1 MIKIMKKKIP
11 YGISNFA
18 KLSKENLYY
27 IDKTHF
33 IPIIEDES
41 DFLYFLRP
49 RRFGKSLT
57 IAMLEQYYD
66 INCTDTFESVFK
78 DTYIL
83 SNPTPKKNS
92 YHIMRFDFSAVDITD
107 YERSFRNHISL
118 RLNSFV
124 DKYDLNIKLEFD
136 NPIDNMEKVL
146 EYCFK
151 NSISI
156 YLLIDEYDNFVTKL
170 LIDDM
175 EKYKNIVTS
184 KSAIYKEFFSMLK
197 VGTTM
202 SIDKMFITGVS
213 PLALYDVTS
222 GSNIGVNIS
231 INEQFNDLVGI
242 TKKELLEMIDY
253 YNLND
258 KKKRIIEICN
268 KWYNSYVFSKNIDY
282 TIYNSDMILYY
293 INHLIRYNREPEDL
307 IDTNVRTDYSKL
319 KYLIYSN
326 KKLNGNFQMLNNLIE
341 GKDVIVNGIK
351 DNFSAFELTNAD
363 NFKSFMFSLGFMT
376 MRKYRVALKLSI
388 PNETIKKLLAEFIHY
403 AYRDFS
409 DYSMK
414 VDLVNEYLMNLGY
427 DKDLKVFYYLNEV
440 LKESS
445 SVRDYIDGENF
456 IKAYLI
462 SYLSLNNFYMLQS
475 EKEINKG
482 FADLVLDPVKPEV
495 PFGVILEIKYI
506 KKNEFNDKLLQ
517 EKITQ
522 AKAQLTQYDLGEKY
536 IKIVLVYHSWEL
548 VHCKIIKEKLS

>member
-1 MIKIMKKKIP
+1 MKKKIP

-18 KLSKENLYY
+18 KLSRENLYY
-27 IDKTHF
+27 IDKTAF

-49 RRFGKSLT
+49 RRFGKSLN

-66 INCTDTFESVFK
+66 VNCLESFPEVFK

-83 SNPTPKKNS
+83 DNPTPKKNS

-107 YERSFRNHISL
+107 YERSFRNHISITL
-118 RLNSFV
+118 EFFLINY
-124 DKYDLNIKLEFD
+124 KIDLNLNFD
-136 NPIDNMEKVL
+136 NPIDCLEKIL
-146 EYCFK
+146 KYFQSTDK
-151 NSISI
+151 QLYI
-156 YLLIDEYDNFVTKL
+156 LIDEYDNFVTKL

-222 GSNIGVNIS
+222 GSNIGKNIS
-231 INEQFNDLVGI
+231 LNEKYNDLVGV

-253 YNLND
+253 YGLEN
-258 KKKRIIEICN
+258 KKERIIEICN
-268 KWYNSYVFSKNIDY
+268 KWYNSYVFSEEIDY

-293 INHLIRYNREPEDL
+293 IDCLIRNNREPKDL

-376 MRKYRVALKLSI
+376 LEKRLFQINLKI

-403 AYRDFS
+403 AYQDFS
-409 DYSMK
+409 DYSMIL
-414 VDLVNEYLMNLGY
+414 DTFNEKLAQLAIK
-427 DKDLKVFYYLNEV
+427 KDLSVFYYLNEV

-462 SYLSLNNFYMLQS
+462 SYLSLNNFYMLKS

-482 FADLVLDPVKPEV
+482 FADLVLEPVKPEV
-495 PFGVILEIKYI
+495 PYGVILEIKYI
-506 KKNEFNDKLLQ
+506 KKNEFSDKLVE

-522 AKAQLTQYDLGEKY
+522 AKVQLKQYDLGKDY
-536 IKIVLVYHSWEL
+536 IKIALVYHSWEL
-548 VHCKIIKEKLS
+548 VHCEEIL

>member
-1 MIKIMKKKIP
+1 MKQKKIP

-18 KLSKENLYY
+18 KLSRENLYY
-27 IDKTHF
+27 IDKTAF

-66 INCTDTFESVFK
+66 INCTESFHEVFK

-124 DKYDLNIKLEFD
+124 DKYNLNIELEFD

-151 NSISI
+151 KSISI

-202 SIDKMFITGVS
+202 SIDKIFITGVS

-222 GSNIGVNIS
+222 GSNIGKNIS
-231 INEQFNDLVGI
+231 LNEKYNDLVGV

-253 YNLND
+253 YNLHD
-258 KKKRIIEICN
+258 KKERIIEICN
-268 KWYNSYVFSKNIDY
+268 KWYNSYVFSEEIDY

-293 INHLIRYNREPEDL
+293 IDCLIRNNREPKDL

-341 GKDVIVNGIK
+341 GKDVIVNNIK

-363 NFKSFMFSLGFMT
+363 NFKSFMFSLGFIT

-403 AYRDFS
+403 AYRDFD

-482 FADLVLDPVKPEV
+482 FADLVLEPVKHEV

-506 KKNEFNDKLLQ
+506 KKNEFSDKLLQ

-522 AKAQLTQYDLGEKY
+522 AKAQLKQYDLGKKY
-536 IKIVLVYHSWEL
+536 IKIALVYHSWEL
-548 VHCKIIKEKLS
+548 VFCEEV

>member
-1 MIKIMKKKIP
+1 MKQKKIP

-18 KLSKENLYY
+18 KLSRENLYY
-27 IDKTHF
+27 IDKTAF

-66 INCTDTFESVFK
+66 INCTNTFESVFK

-83 SNPTPKKNS
+83 DNPTPKKNS

-107 YERSFRNHISL
+107 YERSFRNHISITL
-118 RLNSFV
+118 EFFLINY
-124 DKYDLNIKLEFD
+124 KIDLNLNFD
-136 NPIDNMEKVL
+136 NPIDCLEKIL
-146 EYCFK
+146 KYFQSTDK
-151 NSISI
+151 QLYI
-156 YLLIDEYDNFVTKL
+156 LIDEYDNFVTKL

-202 SIDKMFITGVS
+202 SIDKIFITGVS

-222 GSNIGVNIS
+222 GSNIGKNIS
-231 INEQFNDLVGI
+231 LNEKYNDLVGV

-253 YNLND
+253 YNLHD
-258 KKKRIIEICN
+258 KKERIIEICN
-268 KWYNSYVFSKNIDY
+268 KWYNSYVFSEEIDY

-293 INHLIRYNREPEDL
+293 IDCLIRNNREPKDL

-341 GKDVIVNGIK
+341 GKDVIVNNIK

-363 NFKSFMFSLGFMT
+363 NFKSFMFSLGFIT

-403 AYRDFS
+403 AYRDFD

-482 FADLVLDPVKPEV
+482 FADLVLEPVKHEV

-506 KKNEFNDKLLQ
+506 KKNEFSDKLLQ

-522 AKAQLTQYDLGEKY
+522 AKAQLKQYDLGKKY
-536 IKIVLVYHSWEL
+536 IKIALVYHSWEL
-548 VHCKIIKEKLS
+548 VFCEEVK

>member
-1 MIKIMKKKIP
+1 MKQKKIP

-18 KLSKENLYY
+18 KLSRENLYY
-27 IDKTHF
+27 IDKTAF

-66 INCTDTFESVFK
+66 INCTESFHEVFK

-107 YERSFRNHISL
+107 YERSFRNHISITL
-118 RLNSFV
+118 EFFLINY
-124 DKYDLNIKLEFD
+124 KIDLNLNFD
-136 NPIDNMEKVL
+136 NPIDCLEKIL
-146 EYCFK
+146 KYFQSTDK
-151 NSISI
+151 QLYI
-156 YLLIDEYDNFVTKL
+156 LIDEYDNFVTKL

-202 SIDKMFITGVS
+202 SIDKIFITGVS

-222 GSNIGVNIS
+222 GSNIGKNIS
-231 INEQFNDLVGI
+231 LNEKYNDLVGV

-253 YNLND
+253 YNLHD
-258 KKKRIIEICN
+258 KKERIIEICN
-268 KWYNSYVFSKNIDY
+268 KWYNSYVFSEEIDY

-293 INHLIRYNREPEDL
+293 IDCLIRNNREPKDL

-341 GKDVIVNGIK
+341 GKDVIVNNIK

-363 NFKSFMFSLGFMT
+363 NFKSFMFSLGFIT

-403 AYRDFS
+403 AYRDFD

-482 FADLVLDPVKPEV
+482 FADLVLEPVKHEV

-506 KKNEFNDKLLQ
+506 KKNEFSDKLLQ

-522 AKAQLTQYDLGEKY
+522 AKAQLKQYDLGKKY
-536 IKIVLVYHSWEL
+536 IKIALVYHSWEL
-548 VHCKIIKEKLS
+548 VFCEEVK

>member
-1 MIKIMKKKIP
+1 MKKKIP
-11 YGISNFA
+11 YGISNFETL
-18 KLSKENLYY
+18 KLEEWYY
-27 IDKTHF
+27 IDKTKF
-33 IPIIEDES
+33 IEEIENES
-41 DFLYFLRP
+41 KYLYFLRP

-66 INCTDTFESVFK
+66 INCLDTFESVFK

-83 SNPTPKKNS
+83 DNPSPKKNS

-124 DKYDLNIKLEFD
+124 DKYNLNIELEFD

-151 NSISI
+151 KSISI

-231 INEQFNDLVGI
+231 INEQFNDLVGV

-253 YNLND
+253 YNLYD
-258 KKKRIIEICN
+258 KKERIIEICN
-268 KWYNSYVFSKNIDY
+268 KWYNSYVFSEEIDY

-293 INHLIRYNREPEDL
+293 INHLIRYNREPKDL

-341 GKDVIVNGIK
+341 GKDVIVNSIK

-376 MRKYRVALKLSI
+376 LEKRLFQINLKI

-403 AYRDFS
+403 AYQDFS
-409 DYSMK
+409 DYSMIL
-414 VDLVNEYLMNLGY
+414 DTFNEKLAQLAIK
-427 DKDLKVFYYLNEV
+427 KDLSVFYYLNEV

-475 EKEINKG
+475 EREINKG
-482 FADLVLDPVKPEV
+482 FADLILEPVKDEV

-506 KKNEFNDKLLQ
+506 KKNKFSDKLLQ

-522 AKAQLTQYDLGEKY
+522 AKAQLKQYDLGQDY
-536 IKIVLVYHSWEL
+536 IKIALIYHSWEL
-548 VHCKIIKEKLS
+548 VFCEEVI

>member
-1 MIKIMKKKIP
+1 MKKKIP
-11 YGISNFA
+11 YGISNFETL
-18 KLSKENLYY
+18 KLEEWYY
-27 IDKTHF
+27 IDKTKF
-33 IPIIEDES
+33 IEEIENES
-41 DFLYFLRP
+41 KYLYFLRP

-66 INCTDTFESVFK
+66 INCLDTFESVFK

-83 SNPTPKKNS
+83 DNPSPKKNS

-124 DKYDLNIKLEFD
+124 DKYNLNIELEFD

-151 NSISI
+151 KSISI

-202 SIDKMFITGVS
+202 SIDKIFITGVS

-222 GSNIGVNIS
+222 GSNIGKNIS
-231 INEQFNDLVGI
+231 LNEKYNDLVGV

-253 YNLND
+253 YGLEN
-258 KKKRIIEICN
+258 KKERIIEICN
-268 KWYNSYVFSKNIDY
+268 KWYNSYVFSEEIDY

-293 INHLIRYNREPEDL
+293 IDCLIRNNREPKDL

-341 GKDVIVNGIK
+341 GKDVIVNNIK

-363 NFKSFMFSLGFMT
+363 NFKSFMFSLGFIT

-403 AYRDFS
+403 AYRDFD

-482 FADLVLDPVKPEV
+482 FADLVLEPVKHEV

-506 KKNEFNDKLLQ
+506 KKNEFSDKLLQ

-522 AKAQLTQYDLGEKY
+522 AKAQLKQYDLGKKY
-536 IKIVLVYHSWEL
+536 IKIALVYHSWEL
-548 VHCKIIKEKLS
+548 VFCEEVK

>member
-1 MIKIMKKKIP
+1 MKKKIP

-18 KLSKENLYY
+18 KLSRENLYY
-27 IDKTHF
+27 IDKTAF
-33 IPIIEDES
+33 IPTIEDES

-66 INCTDTFESVFK
+66 INCTDTFENVFK

-83 SNPTPKKNS
+83 NNPTPKKNS

-107 YERSFRNHISL
+107 YERSFRNHITITL
-118 RLNSFV
+118 EFFLINYKI
-124 DKYDLNIKLEFD
+124 DLDLNFD
-136 NPIDNMEKVL
+136 NPIDCLEKIL
-146 EYCFK
+146 KYFQSTDK
-151 NSISI
+151 QLYI
-156 YLLIDEYDNFVTKL
+156 LIDEYDNFVTKL
-170 LIDDM
+170 LIDDV

-222 GSNIGVNIS
+222 GSNIGKNIS
-231 INEQFNDLVGI
+231 LNEKYNDLVGV
-242 TKKELLEMIDY
+242 TKEELLQMIDY
-253 YNLND
+253 YGLEN
-258 KKKRIIEICN
+258 KKERIIEICN
-268 KWYNSYVFSKNIDY
+268 KWYNSYVFSKNIDH

-293 INHLIRYNREPEDL
+293 IDCLIRNNREPDDL

-341 GKDVIVNGIK
+341 EKDVIVNNIK

-403 AYRDFS
+403 AYRDFD

-482 FADLVLDPVKPEV
+482 FADLVLEPVKPEV

-506 KKNEFNDKLLQ
+506 KKNEFSDKLLQ

-522 AKAQLTQYDLGEKY
+522 AKVQLKQYDLGEKY

-548 VHCKIIKEKLS
+548 VFCEEV

>member
-1 MIKIMKKKIP
+1 MKKKIP

-18 KLSKENLYY
+18 KLSRENLYY
-27 IDKTHF
+27 IDKTAF

-66 INCTDTFESVFK
+66 INCTDTFENVFK

-83 SNPTPKKNS
+83 SNPTPKRNS
-92 YHIMRFDFSAVDITD
+92 YYIMRFDFSAVDITD
-107 YERSFRNHISL
+107 YERSFRNNINSTISSFL
-118 RLNSFV
+118 RRYNINIE
-124 DKYDLNIKLEFD
+124 YDLN
-136 NPIDNMEKVL
+136 NPIDNL
-146 EYCFK
+146 RSLLDYCFE

-156 YLLIDEYDNFVTKL
+156 YVLIDEYDNFVTKL

-222 GSNIGVNIS
+222 GSNIGKNIS
-231 INEQFNDLVGI
+231 LNEKYNDLVGV
-242 TKKELLEMIDY
+242 TKKEFLDMIDY
-253 YNLND
+253 YDLHD
-258 KKKRIIEICN
+258 KKERIIEICD
-268 KWYNSYVFSKNIDY
+268 KWYNSYVFSKNIDH

-293 INHLIRYNREPEDL
+293 IDCLIRNNREPDDL

-376 MRKYRVALKLSI
+376 LEKRLFQLNLKI

-403 AYRDFS
+403 AYQDFS
-409 DYSMK
+409 DYSMIL
-414 VDLVNEYLMNLGY
+414 DTFNEKLAQLAIN
-427 DKDLKVFYYLNEV
+427 KDLSVFYYLNEV

-482 FADLVLDPVKPEV
+482 FADLVLEPVKPEV
-495 PFGVILEIKYI
+495 PYGVILEIKYI
-506 KKNEFNDKLLQ
+506 KKNEFSDKLLQ

-522 AKAQLTQYDLGEKY
+522 AKAQLTQYDLGKDY
-536 IKIVLVYHSWEL
+536 IKIVLVFKGWEMVCCEL
-548 VHCKIIKEKLS
+548 YE

>member
-1 MIKIMKKKIP
+1 
-11 YGISNFA
+11 
-18 KLSKENLYY
+18 
-27 IDKTHF
+27 
-33 IPIIEDES
+33 
-41 DFLYFLRP
+41 
-49 RRFGKSLT
+49 
-57 IAMLEQYYD
+57 MLEQYYD
-66 INCTDTFESVFK
+66 INCTDTFEDVFK

-83 SNPTPKKNS
+83 DNPTPKKNS

-107 YERSFRNHISL
+107 YERSFRNHISITL
-118 RLNSFV
+118 EFFLINYKI
-124 DKYDLNIKLEFD
+124 DLDLNFD
-136 NPIDNMEKVL
+136 NPIDCLEKIL
-146 EYCFK
+146 KYFK
-151 NSISI
+151 STDKQLYI
-156 YLLIDEYDNFVTKL
+156 LIDEYDNFVTKL

-231 INEQFNDLVGI
+231 LNEQFNDLVGV

-253 YNLND
+253 YNLHD
-258 KKKRIIEICN
+258 KKERIIEICN

-403 AYRDFS
+403 AYRDFD

-482 FADLVLDPVKPEV
+482 YADLVLEPVKPEV
-495 PFGVILEIKYI
+495 PYGVILEIKYI
-506 KKNEFNDKLLQ
+506 KKNEFSDKLLQ

-522 AKAQLTQYDLGEKY
+522 AKAQLKQYDLGEKY
-536 IKIVLVYHSWEL
+536 IKIALVYHSWEL
-548 VHCKIIKEKLS
+548 VYCEEIL

>member
-1 MIKIMKKKIP
+1 MKKKIP
-11 YGISNFA
+11 YGISNFETL
-18 KLSKENLYY
+18 KLEEWYY
-27 IDKTHF
+27 IDKTKF
-33 IPIIEDES
+33 IEEIENES
-41 DFLYFLRP
+41 KYLYFLRP

-66 INCTDTFESVFK
+66 INCLDTFESVFK

-83 SNPTPKKNS
+83 DNPTPKKNS

-107 YERSFRNHISL
+107 YERSFRNHISITL
-118 RLNSFV
+118 EFFLINYKI
-124 DKYDLNIKLEFD
+124 DLDLNFD
-136 NPIDNMEKVL
+136 NPIDCLEKIL
-146 EYCFK
+146 KYFQSTNK
-151 NSISI
+151 QLYI
-156 YLLIDEYDNFVTKL
+156 LIDEYDNFVTKL

-222 GSNIGVNIS
+222 GSNIGKNIS
-231 INEQFNDLVGI
+231 LNEKYNDLVGV

-253 YNLND
+253 YNLHD
-258 KKKRIIEICN
+258 KKERIIEICN
-268 KWYNSYVFSKNIDY
+268 KWYNSYVFSEDIDY

-293 INHLIRYNREPEDL
+293 IDCLIRNNREPKDL

-495 PFGVILEIKYI
+495 PYGVILEIKYI

-522 AKAQLTQYDLGEKY
+522 AKAQLTQYDLGKDY
-536 IKIVLVYHSWEL
+536 IKIALVYHSWEL
-548 VHCKIIKEKLS
+548 VFCEEI

>member
-1 MIKIMKKKIP
+1 VKKKIP
-11 YGISNFA
+11 YGISNFKTL
-18 KLSKENLYY
+18 KLEKWYY
-27 IDKTHF
+27 VDKTKF
-33 IPIIEDES
+33 IEEIENES
-41 DFLYFLRP
+41 KYLYFLRP

-66 INCTDTFESVFK
+66 INCTDSFPEVFK

-83 SNPTPKKNS
+83 NNPTPKKNS

-107 YERSFRNHISL
+107 YERSFRNHISITL
-118 RLNSFV
+118 EFFLINYKI
-124 DKYDLNIKLEFD
+124 DLDLNFD
-136 NPIDNMEKVL
+136 NPIDCLEKIL
-146 EYCFK
+146 KYFQSTDK
-151 NSISI
+151 KLYI
-156 YLLIDEYDNFVTKL
+156 LIDEYDNFVTKL

-253 YNLND
+253 YDLHD
-258 KKKRIIEICN
+258 KKERIIKICN

-326 KKLNGNFQMLNNLIE
+326 KKLNGNFAMLNNLIE

-482 FADLVLDPVKPEV
+482 YADLVLEPVKPEV
-495 PFGVILEIKYI
+495 PYGIILEIKYI
-506 KKNEFNDKLLQ
+506 KKNEFSDKLLQ

-522 AKAQLTQYDLGEKY
+522 AKVQLKQYDLGKDY
-536 IKIVLVYHSWEL
+536 IKITLVYHSWEL
-548 VHCKIIKEKLS
+548 VHCEIIK

>member
-1 MIKIMKKKIP
+1 MKKKIP

-18 KLSKENLYY
+18 KLSRENLYY
-27 IDKTHF
+27 IDKTAF
-33 IPIIEDES
+33 IPTIEDES

-66 INCTDTFESVFK
+66 VNCLDTFENVFK

-83 SNPTPKKNS
+83 NNPTPKKNS

-107 YERSFRNHISL
+107 YERSFRNHITITL
-118 RLNSFV
+118 EFFLINYKI
-124 DKYDLNIKLEFD
+124 DLDLNFD
-136 NPIDNMEKVL
+136 NPIDCLEKIL
-146 EYCFK
+146 KYFQSTDK
-151 NSISI
+151 QLYI
-156 YLLIDEYDNFVTKL
+156 LIDEYDNFVTKL
-170 LIDDM
+170 LIDDV

-222 GSNIGVNIS
+222 GSNIGKNIS
-231 INEQFNDLVGI
+231 LNEKYNDLVGV
-242 TKKELLEMIDY
+242 TKEELNQMIDY
-253 YNLND
+253 YNLHD
-258 KKKRIIEICN
+258 KKERIIEICN
-268 KWYNSYVFSKNIDY
+268 KWYNSYVFSKNIDH

-293 INHLIRYNREPEDL
+293 IDCLIRNNREPEDL

-341 GKDVIVNGIK
+341 GKDAIVNNIK

-403 AYRDFS
+403 AYRDFD

-482 FADLVLDPVKPEV
+482 YADLILEPVKPEV

-506 KKNEFNDKLLQ
+506 KKNEFSDKLLQ

-522 AKAQLTQYDLGEKY
+522 AKAQLAQYDLGKDY
-536 IKIVLVYHSWEL
+536 IKIALIYHSWEL
-548 VHCKIIKEKLS
+548 VFCEEV

>member
-1 MIKIMKKKIP
+1 MKKKIP

-18 KLSKENLYY
+18 KLSRENLYY
-27 IDKTHF
+27 IDKTAF

-66 INCTDTFESVFK
+66 INCTDTFENVFK

-83 SNPTPKKNS
+83 SNPTPKRNS
-92 YHIMRFDFSAVDITD
+92 YYIMRFDFSAVDITD
-107 YERSFRNHISL
+107 YERSFRNNINSTISSFL
-118 RLNSFV
+118 RRYNINIE
-124 DKYDLNIKLEFD
+124 YDLN
-136 NPIDNMEKVL
+136 NPIDNL
-146 EYCFK
+146 RSLLDYCFE

-156 YLLIDEYDNFVTKL
+156 YVLIDEYDNFVTKL

-222 GSNIGVNIS
+222 GSNIGKNIS
-231 INEQFNDLVGI
+231 LNEKYNDLVGV
-242 TKKELLEMIDY
+242 TKKEFLDMIDY
-253 YNLND
+253 YDLHD
-258 KKKRIIEICN
+258 KKEKIIEICD
-268 KWYNSYVFSKNIDY
+268 KWYNSYVFSKNIDH

-293 INHLIRYNREPEDL
+293 IDCLIRNNREPDDL

-376 MRKYRVALKLSI
+376 LEKRLFQLNLKI

-403 AYRDFS
+403 AYQDFS
-409 DYSMK
+409 DYSMIL
-414 VDLVNEYLMNLGY
+414 DTFNEKLAQLAIN
-427 DKDLKVFYYLNEV
+427 KDLSVFYYLNEV

-482 FADLVLDPVKPEV
+482 FADLVLEPVKPEV
-495 PFGVILEIKYI
+495 PYGVILEIKYI
-506 KKNEFNDKLLQ
+506 KKNEFSDKLLQ

-522 AKAQLTQYDLGEKY
+522 AKAQLTQYDLGKDY
-536 IKIVLVYHSWEL
+536 IKIVLVFKGWEMVCCEL
-548 VHCKIIKEKLS
+548 YE